1 MIRIAMC
8 DDETMFLQ
16 TYQKKVSELFQEHNV
31 DCKIDTYTDTVRF
44 LEHCEKTSYDLIFL
58 DIDMPGID
66 GLELGKRLNS
76 YCKKAI
82 IIFVTNHEKY
92 AIDAFDCDACG
103 YLLKN
108 CDEGRFSDTI
118 EKAIRRYRALNQN
131 IFLDTETGTA
141 TIPVDSILHIE
152 YSGRRCHY
160 HTTSGEYIIR
170 RSLNSA
176 LSELQEFG
184 FIRIH
189 QYRIVNLAKIRMIQ
203 KNSLVLV
210 DNSIIEL
217 SRYRRNEALQK
228 YVEFRKEKL

>member
-1 MIRIAMC
+1 MRIALC
-8 DDETMFLQ
+8 DDQIEYAETLLVKLKSFEAFSCAKLDLFSSGNQLLQ
-16 TYQKKVSELFQEHNV
+16 SVENGN
-31 DCKIDTYTDTVRF
+31 I
-44 LEHCEKTSYDLIFL
+44 YDLFFL

-66 GLELGKRLNS
+66 GLELGRRLNS

-108 CDEGRFSDTI
+108 CDEGMFSGTI

-141 TIPVDSILHIE
+141 TVPVDSILHIE

-160 HTTSGEYIIR
+160 YTTSGEYIIR

-210 DNSIIEL
+210 DNSTIEL
-217 SRYRRNEALQK
+217 SRYRRDEAFQK
-228 YVEFRKEKL
+228 YVEFRREKL

>member
-1 MIRIAMC
+1 MRIALC
-8 DDETMFLQ
+8 DDQIEYAETLLVKLKSFEAFSCAKLDLFSSGDQLLQ
-16 TYQKKVSELFQEHNV
+16 SM
-31 DCKIDTYTDTVRF
+31 
-44 LEHCEKTSYDLIFL
+44 EKGNIYDLFFL

-108 CDEGRFSDTI
+108 CDEDRFSGTI
-118 EKAIRRYRALNQN
+118 EKAIRRYRVLNQN

-217 SRYRRNEALQK
+217 SRYRRNEALQR